1 MLRIRETVYPPLNSR
16 LFFALVKELSRLISP
31 YCCHVK
37 QRVSSAQTPPVE
49 VCMSPYSTVVLAAD
63 LTEESTLLAERMKQI
78 VGDSPCAVHIVH
90 VIEPLSSAYGGDV
103 PMDLSPV
110 QDQIQEQ
117 AKIHLAEF
125 GLQLGVPQAHQHLIF
140 GRPQSEIQRVA
151 EECEAD
157 LIVVGS
163 HTRSGLARLLGSTAN
178 GVMDSAPCD
187 VLAVHV
193 GEG

>member
-1 MLRIRETVYPPLNSR
+1 MEELTQLKV
-16 LFFALVKELSRLISP
+16 ALLLI
-31 YCCHVK
+31 
-37 QRVSSAQTPPVE
+37 
-49 VCMSPYSTVVLAAD
+49 VCSGGIFGTTLAIEIEMSPYSTVVLAAD

-78 VGDSPCAVHIVH
+78 VGDSPCTVHIVH

-117 AKIHLAEF
+117 AKVHLAEF
-125 GLQLGVPQAHQHLIF
+125 ALQLNVSEEHRHLIF
-140 GRPQSEIQRVA
+140 GRPQSEIHRVA
-151 EECEAD
+151 EEYNAD

>member
-1 MLRIRETVYPPLNSR
+1 
-16 LFFALVKELSRLISP
+16 
-31 YCCHVK
+31 
-37 QRVSSAQTPPVE
+37 
-49 VCMSPYSTVVLAAD
+49 MSPYSTVVLAAD

-125 GLQLGVPQAHQHLIF
+125 GLQLGVPQAQ
-140 GRPQSEIQRVA
+140 A
-151 EECEAD
+151 EEPPAD
-157 LIVVGS
+157 K
-163 HTRSGLARLLGSTAN
+163 LAALLSTFADEHD
-178 GVMDSAPCD
+178 GYAPTHS
-187 VLAVHV
+187 LAAFRM
-193 GEG
+193 

>member
-1 MLRIRETVYPPLNSR
+1 
-16 LFFALVKELSRLISP
+16 
-31 YCCHVK
+31 
-37 QRVSSAQTPPVE
+37 
-49 VCMSPYSTVVLAAD
+49 
-63 LTEESTLLAERMKQI
+63 
-78 VGDSPCAVHIVH
+78 
-90 VIEPLSSAYGGDV
+90 
-103 PMDLSPV
+103 MDLSPV
-110 QDQIQEQ
+110 QDQIQDQ

-125 GLQLGVPQAHQHLIF
+125 GEQLGVPEDHQHLIF
-140 GRPQSEIQRVA
+140 GRPQSEIHRVA
-151 EECEAD
+151 EECHAD

>member
-1 MLRIRETVYPPLNSR
+1 M
-16 LFFALVKELSRLISP
+16 
-31 YCCHVK
+31 
-37 QRVSSAQTPPVE
+37 
-49 VCMSPYSTVVLAAD
+49 
-63 LTEESTLLAERMKQI
+63 
-78 VGDSPCAVHIVH
+78 
-90 VIEPLSSAYGGDV
+90 
-103 PMDLSPV
+103 
-110 QDQIQEQ
+110 
-117 AKIHLAEF
+117 
-125 GLQLGVPQAHQHLIF
+125 PQAHQHLIF